1 MESPLVDWI
10 AAEKGYRIKIQ
21 MLKLKLEREYQRGY
35 DDGLKDGL
43 KQGAKIVAHSNQEKT
58 DE

>member
-1 MESPLVDWI
+1 M
-10 AAEKGYRIKIQ
+10 IKIQ

-43 KQGAKIVAHSNQEKT
+43 KQGAEIVAHSNWEKT